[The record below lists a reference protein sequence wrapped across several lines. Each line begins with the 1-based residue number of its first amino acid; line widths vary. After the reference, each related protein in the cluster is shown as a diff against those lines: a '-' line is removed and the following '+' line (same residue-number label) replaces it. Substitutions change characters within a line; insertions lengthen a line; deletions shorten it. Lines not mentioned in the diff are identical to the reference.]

1 MLLSKESLKGL
12 IALQERDKVLDAL
25 KADMAGIPEEIAGLR
40 AKIETEK
47 SRAAAAK
54 TKTLDLEKKKKE
66 KELELAQKEESAQK
80 HGREL
85 NAVKTNEAFKA
96 LQSEIDKDKA
106 AAGEIETRILE
117 IMEQIDQARREEK
130 AMAGDIAA
138 VEKGLNGE
146 IARAEA
152 RLAEVKGTF
161 ESALAQR
168 NESAAGGADGEA
180 VKLYEHIRARGKLD
194 AVVAVDGAHCGACR
208 IALAPQ
214 VIVNLT
220 RANQV
225 VACEN
230 CQRILYRPESLTA
243 QTA

>member
-25 KADMAGIPEEIAGLR
+25 KADMAAIPEEIAGLR
-40 AKIETEK
+40 AKIEAEK

-54 TKTLDLEKKKKE
+54 TKALDLEKKKKE

-106 AAGEIETRILE
+106 AAGEIETKILE

-130 AMAGDIAA
+130 ALAGDIAA
-138 VEKGLNGE
+138 VEKGINGE

-168 NESAAGGADGEA
+168 NESVGAASGEA

-194 AVVAVDGAHCGACR
+194 AVVAADGGHCGACR
-208 IALAPQ
+208 ISLAPQ